1 MKLRKMTSEEI
12 EHFEKQKLERLEEE
26 LKNYKPPTEEEI
38 KEMHDQEEQNYYVS
52 DMTAEEEVAFEKEVW
67 EAYDLSIIEEIEQQ
81 EKIEKDAALGRK
93 FSQGKLLGAKS
104 KSTLHIEELV
114 KSYPNQ
120 TAKELFKLANP
131 ELLKGMELRTFE
143 NHVSK
148 IRNNQK

>member
-38 KEMHDQEEQNYYVS
+38 EEFREQIEQDYYVS
-52 DMTAEEEVAFEKEVW
+52 DMTPEEEAASEKEVW

-104 KSTLHIEELV
+104 KSTLQIEQLV
-114 KSYPNQ
+114 KNNPNLK
-120 TAKELFKLANP
+120 AKELFKLANP
-131 ELLKGMELRTFE
+131 QLIGKMSLGTFQ

-148 IRNNQK
+148 IKNSLK